1 MEETEIIGDKVYIR
15 QQNGRIMI
23 LEDPDE
29 VEMFTDFPKWLTDFD
44 D

>member
-1 MEETEIIGDKVYIR
+1 MEEIEIFGGKVYIR
-15 QQNGRIMI
+15 QIDGHIMI